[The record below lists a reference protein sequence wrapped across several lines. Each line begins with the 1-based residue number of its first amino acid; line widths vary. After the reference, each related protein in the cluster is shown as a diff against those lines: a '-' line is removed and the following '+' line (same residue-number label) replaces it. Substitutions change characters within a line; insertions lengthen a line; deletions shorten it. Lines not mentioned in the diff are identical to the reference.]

1 MKHSHIYEKPWQ
13 SRRLITGFIGCG
25 MLAAEGNVHKRQ
37 RRVATPAFSVQNMRE
52 LVPLV
57 FAKGDEL
64 KEKWLEMIRD
74 ASPGAE
80 KGGMKLDV
88 CHWVSRA
95 TFDVIGSAG
104 KHLSG
109 IPCVCITQG
118 RIGFDYQFNAIQN
131 ETNELFNAYKEMFEV
146 AVSQQSGA
154 LRSLAIIYFPILESL
169 FVSLQRIQYTPKS
182 CLTLM

>member
-13 SRRLITGFIGCG
+13 SRRLITGLIGCG
-25 MLAAEGNVHKRQ
+25 MLTAEGNMHKWQ
-37 RRVATPAFSVQNMRE
+37 RRVAMPAFSVQNMRE

-74 ASPGAE
+74 ASAETE

-104 KHLSG
+104 KYQRYPSQYLS
-109 IPCVCITQG
+109 
-118 RIGFDYQFNAIQN
+118 R
-131 ETNELFNAYKEMFEV
+131 
-146 AVSQQSGA
+146 
-154 LRSLAIIYFPILESL
+154 
-169 FVSLQRIQYTPKS
+169 
-182 CLTLM
+182 

>member
-13 SRRLITGFIGCG
+13 SRRLITSLIGCG
-25 MLAAEGNVHKRQ
+25 MLAAEGNMHKRQ

-64 KEKWLEMIRD
+64 KEKWLEMIREPS
-74 ASPGAE
+74 AGSE
-80 KGGMKLDV
+80 KSGMKLDV

-104 KHLSG
+104 KCWRYHLRYLS
-109 IPCVCITQG
+109 P
-118 RIGFDYQFNAIQN
+118 
-131 ETNELFNAYKEMFEV
+131 
-146 AVSQQSGA
+146 
-154 LRSLAIIYFPILESL
+154 
-169 FVSLQRIQYTPKS
+169 
-182 CLTLM
+182 